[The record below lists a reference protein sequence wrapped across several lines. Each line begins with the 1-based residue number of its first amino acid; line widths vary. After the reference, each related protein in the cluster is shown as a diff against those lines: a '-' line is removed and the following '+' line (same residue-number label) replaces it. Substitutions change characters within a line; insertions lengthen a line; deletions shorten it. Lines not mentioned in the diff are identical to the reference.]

1 MACLSRGL
9 VLVCV
14 VAFGLVLGACPPPPT
29 MSDES
34 PGQSDCGMLDPNVV
48 LGNKLCPDQRS
59 LIRNEGKPMG
69 VKLGPGGGMT
79 WSYEF
84 HSGDVFGQ
92 RGGSLDPQQHAL
104 RALEFRAIQRPL
116 LTLQFA
122 KEVLLN
128 AVRKIL
134 RHLLFCSAQDEW
146 EQ

>member
-14 VAFGLVLGACPPPPT
+14 VALGLVLGACPPPPT

-92 RGGSLDPQQHAL
+92 RGGYRMYDFSPQGKL
-104 RALEFRAIQRPL
+104 VKKREEFLYRQE
-116 LTLQFA
+116 
-122 KEVLLN
+122 K
-128 AVRKIL
+128 
-134 RHLLFCSAQDEW
+134 
-146 EQ
+146 